1 MPFCICDDG
10 SAKRVALSQP
20 IYAESFI
27 FGKNM
32 KRERKGQAEIHASW
46 MAM

>member
-1 MPFCICDDG
+1 MY
-10 SAKRVALSQP
+10 VALSQP

-32 KRERKGQAEIHASW
+32 KR
-46 MAM
+46 